1 MQFLVDNS
9 MYVTLIVA
17 ALILLGLLVYLGR
30 IDARLRSLER
40 DHPSGGR

>member
-9 MYVTLIVA
+9 IYVTLIIA
-17 ALILLGLLVYLGR
+17 TMITIGLFIYLNR

-40 DHPSGGR
+40 EERNRP